1 MFQFIKSFFASTQAN
16 RKLKNAST
24 SYEITHKNITQK
36 WKDMDKINDRI
47 TFASSTWCEYRAKM
61 DLYFVNKKLLDLYQT
76 LHRVLCET
84 STDAA
89 FIDDVGSNEEAMDS
103 FLKEI
108 KLTVQFE
115 RHLFNITQ
123 RLRTELINSI
133 KLAIGC
139 IITVIVAMLY
149 IYAKA
154 VSTPV

>member
-1 MFQFIKSFFASTQAN
+1 MFQFIKSLFVGTQAN
-16 RKLKNAST
+16 CKSNKLDTTYAVT
-24 SYEITHKNITQK
+24 CKNITQK

-89 FIDDVGSNEEAMDS
+89 FIDDIGSNEEAMDS

-123 RLRTELINSI
+123 RLRAELINSI

-139 IITVIVAMLY
+139 VGMIIVAMLF